1 MSDPVDSADALQVSL
16 TVPDVDSVRA
26 VIEQLH
32 GTEIP
37 VRPDGMSVVDP
48 PDASRVRIDVENITP
63 KQWEALAIA
72 HEVGYYERPRRR
84 DLSGVAAELDIS
96 KSAVSQRLRAAE
108 RRLVNAV
115 LARVDRPVDQ

>member
-1 MSDPVDSADALQVSL
+1 MSDPVERADALQVSL

-26 VIEQLH
+26 VIEQLQ
-32 GTEIP
+32 GAEIP

-48 PDASRVRIDVENITP
+48 PDPSRVRIDVGAITP
-63 KQWEALAIA
+63 KQWEALALA
-72 HEVGYYERPRRR
+72 HDVGYYESPRRT

-108 RRLVNAV
+108 RRLVTAV
-115 LARVDRPVDQ
+115 LERVDRPADR